1 MTGHAHSHGGGVAAA
16 TRAGARHTRRLWQVF
31 TLIAV
36 FLVVEVVAA
45 FATNSLSLLSDAGH
59 MLTDLVGLG
68 MALAAIHVANRGSR
82 RSDRTF
88 GLYRLEILAAL
99 ANALLL
105 FGVGLFV
112 LYEAVQRV
120 REPVEVAGGAML
132 VVAVLGGLV
141 NVVGFL
147 LLRDGARES
156 LNVRGAYLEVLA
168 DLLTSAGVV
177 VAAVIILATG
187 WEQADAVIA
196 AAIALFIFPR
206 TFRLA
211 GQAIRVLVQAAPEG
225 FDVPSLRDELLAVPG
240 VVDVHDLHLWTL
252 TSEMDVL
259 TAHLMVA
266 DATDPHAVL
275 DAARVIAHD
284 GHGIDHATFQ
294 VEPESHQGCDE
305 ISW

>member
-1 MTGHAHSHGGGVAAA
+1 
-16 TRAGARHTRRLWQVF
+16 
-31 TLIAV
+31 
-36 FLVVEVVAA
+36 
-45 FATNSLSLLSDAGH
+45 
-59 MLTDLVGLG
+59 
-68 MALAAIHVANRGSR
+68 MALAAIHVANRGSQ

-120 REPVEVAGGAML
+120 REPVEVASGAML

-141 NVVGFL
+141 NVIGFL

-168 DLLTSAGVV
+168 DLLASVGV
-177 VAAVIILATG
+177 VAAAAIILVTG

-196 AAIALFIFPR
+196 GGIAVFIFPR
-206 TFRLA
+206 TFRLGA
-211 GQAIRVLVQAAPEG
+211 QAVRVLVQAAPQG
-225 FDVPSLRDELLAVPG
+225 FDVPGLQDELLAVRG
-240 VVDVHDLHLWTL
+240 VVDVHDLHVWTL
-252 TSEMDVL
+252 TSEMDVV
-259 TAHLMVA
+259 TAHLMITDAA
-266 DATDPHAVL
+266 DAHSVL
-275 DAARVIAHD
+275 DDARTIVRD
-284 GHGIDHATFQ
+284 GHGIGHATFQ
-294 VEPESHQGCDE
+294 VEPESHRGCDE